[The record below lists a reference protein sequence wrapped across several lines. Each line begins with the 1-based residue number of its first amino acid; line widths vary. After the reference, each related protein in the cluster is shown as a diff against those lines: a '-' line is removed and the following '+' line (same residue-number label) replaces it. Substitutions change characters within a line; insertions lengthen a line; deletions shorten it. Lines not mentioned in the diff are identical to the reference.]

1 MRVQG
6 KPYGEKDLLELKDI
20 WDLKRQG
27 DSMESF
33 WVGEAVWAKGQE
45 HSCILKMR
53 EFQSALS
60 IGFRW
65 GECKFERCG
74 RPYYGKL

>member
-1 MRVQG
+1 M
-6 KPYGEKDLLELKDI
+6 ELKDI

-27 DSMESF
+27 DIWKAFGWEKQC
-33 WVGEAVWAKGQE
+33 GRE
-45 HSCILKMR
+45 HSRILKMR
-53 EFQSALS
+53 ESQSALS
-60 IGFRW
+60 IRFRW